1 MHGPVQ
7 MIGLYWEYWLWK
19 PFIVPSSHTAS
30 ASQFLQ
36 AVQFFMLTI
45 IKRQTSKIMH
55 TEANTHLH
63 NLARC
68 EEGHFSFCSSGSSLS
83 NPSVREE
90 KKQSQPLFSKS
101 HIVKVI
107 SRPACPHL
115 RPLKK
120 DLNTSHTLVFGSVF
134 FFYLHPSFFKRPL
147 RTELHEVEASMAFI

>member
-63 NLARC
+63 KLARC
-68 EEGHFSFCSSGSSLS
+68 EEGHFSLCSSGSSLS

-90 KKQSQPLFSKS
+90 KKQSQPLLCKS
-101 HIVKVI
+101 HVVKVI
-107 SRPACPHL
+107 TRPACPHL
-115 RPLKK
+115 WPLKK
-120 DLNTSHTLVFGSVF
+120 IVTPHTLLFLAPF
-134 FFYLHPSFFKRPL
+134 FFFFTSTLHFLSAPSEHSYMR
-147 RTELHEVEASMAFI
+147 